1 MSESKTI
8 SHDALFEAWKSSCD
22 DVTRAKAAAWDDLS
36 VRVEGILWNARCFP
50 GAGRKA
56 PPPDAGGG
64 TVNDDFDVTAALEEL
79 ASLPVD
85 AVERKEML

>member
-8 SHDALFEAWKSSCD
+8 RYDDLFEAWKSSCD

-50 GAGRKA
+50 GAGGKA
-56 PPPDAGGG
+56 PPPGAGGG
-64 TVNDDFDVTAALEEL
+64 TLDGDFEVAAALEEL